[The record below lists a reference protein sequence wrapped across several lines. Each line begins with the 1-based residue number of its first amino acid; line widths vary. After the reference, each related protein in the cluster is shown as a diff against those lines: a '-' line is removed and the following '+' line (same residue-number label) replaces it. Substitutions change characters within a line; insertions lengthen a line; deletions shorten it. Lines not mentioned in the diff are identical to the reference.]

1 MRIINWFGVAGGAA
15 AILLIVA
22 SIYTPWWEL
31 KVGEEIL
38 EVNFSPLNTNFS
50 FLGNNFIIPL
60 ILAFNISSILLLL
73 LGGITMLIY
82 ALNPSKPYSKRLL
95 SFAYK
100 KPIYAVVFFLIGVIA
115 IILILKLIFGMDIPL
130 YGSTRTRLSFN
141 VMQGV
146 TLDILMST
154 TLQWP
159 FWFAL
164 IATGLCIAARLY
176 HGKIAA
182 I

>member
-1 MRIINWFGVAGGAA
+1 MRVINWFGVAGGAA

-22 SIYTPWWEL
+22 SIYMPWWEL
-31 KVGEEIL
+31 KVGEVL
-38 EVNFSPLNTNFS
+38 KVNFSPLNTNFS
-50 FLGNNFIIPL
+50 FLGNTFVIPL

-100 KPIYAVVFFLIGVIA
+100 KPLYAVVFFLIGVIA
-115 IILILKLIFGMDIPL
+115 IILILRLMFGMDIPL
-130 YGSTRTRLSFN
+130 YGSTHTRLSFN

-146 TLDILMST
+146 TLDILMAT
-154 TLQWP
+154 TFQWP
-159 FWFAL
+159 FWFAF

-176 HGKIAA
+176 HGKIVAT
-182 I
+182 